1 MTASPNSQ
9 QYHVPNNGGFDWM
22 KLFLIIISLVML
34 VLLVKCNRKEPA
46 PVSSEALRK
55 EVYKKLVEKN
65 QIIASLKKK
74 DSVRIEHV
82 VKWNTVKIW
91 VHDTIHDIDS
101 TCRNLI
107 TTLVNSCDSVI
118 KHDSIVIQGYKNL
131 SSQDSLIIQS
141 YQLIA
146 YTDSLYIE
154 GLNSQINGLNKQIRK
169 HKRDKKAIVV
179 FVIIREGVRWVFGV

>member
-1 MTASPNSQ
+1 MIPKMTVSPNSQ
-9 QYHVPNNGGFDWM
+9 QFYQPPFDWM
-22 KLFLIIISLVML
+22 KFLLIIISLTML

-46 PVSSEALRK
+46 PVSSEALRN
-55 EVYKKLVEKN
+55 EVFKKLKEKN

-74 DSVRIEHV
+74 DSVRVEHV

-91 VHDTIHDIDS
+91 VHDTIHEIDS
-101 TCRNLI
+101 TCKNLI
-107 TTLVNSCDSVI
+107 TTLVSSCDSVI
-118 KHDSIVIQGYKNL
+118 KHDSLVIQEYKNL
-131 SSQDSLIIQS
+131 ASQDSLIIET

-169 HKRDKKAIVV
+169 HKRHKAILFGGVV
-179 FVIIREGVRWVFGV
+179 GTSVLFLSR